1 MAEPNG
7 NGTKTPPV
15 GQEQINTNIITLTRF
30 LTEEQTKHKEATGDF
45 TLLCHALQF
54 AFKSIAYYIRRA
66 TLINLTGLAGSAN
79 TTGDDQ
85 KKLDVIG
92 NDLFI
97 AAMRGSG
104 KCRILVSEEE
114 ENVII
119 FDECPDGRYA
129 IVCDPI
135 DGSSNLDAGV
145 SVGTIFGIYKL
156 PDSAVGAA
164 NKVTV
169 QDILR
174 PGNQLVASGFT
185 MYGASAQLV
194 ITMKDGS
201 VNGFTLDNSLGEF
214 ILTHPNMRIPR
225 KRAIYSVNEGNSM
238 YWDEWV
244 KAYFHDLKYP
254 ADGGKPYSSRYIG
267 SMVADAYRTL
277 LYGGIF
283 AYPAD
288 SKSPRGKLR
297 ILYEC
302 APMAM
307 VFENAGGAAV
317 NSNMERMLDIV
328 PEHIHDRSGIF
339 LGSLDEVQKVI
350 DTRKKFIK

>member
-1 MAEPNG
+1 MATNG
-7 NGTKTPPV
+7 QNNGEAQTGV
-15 GQEQINTNIITLTRF
+15 GTESINTEIVTLTRF

-66 TLINLTGLAGSAN
+66 TLINLTGLAGSSN

-97 AAMRGSG
+97 SAMRS
-104 KCRILVSEEE
+104 CARVRLLVSEEE
-114 ENVII
+114 EEVLV
-119 FDECPDGRYA
+119 FDHGPNAKYA
-129 IVCDPI
+129 VACDPI

-145 SVGTIFGIYKL
+145 SVGTIFSIYKL
-156 PDSAVGAA
+156 ADDAKGTAE
-164 NKVTV
+164 
-169 QDILR
+169 DILR
-174 PGNQLVASGFT
+174 PGTDMVASGFT
-185 MYGASAQLV
+185 MYGASAMLV
-194 ITMKDGS
+194 ITMKGGP
-201 VNGFTLDNSLGEF
+201 VNAFTLDNALGEF
-214 ILTHPNMRIPR
+214 ILTHPNMRIPK
-225 KRAIYSVNEGNSM
+225 KRAIYSVNEGNSL
-238 YWDEWV
+238 YWEEPV
-244 KAYFHDLKYP
+244 KEYINSLKYP
-254 ADGGKPYSSRYIG
+254 GEGGKPYSARYIG

-288 SKSPRGKLR
+288 KKSPKGKLR

-307 VFENAGGAAV
+307 VFENAGGQAV
-317 NSNMERMLDIV
+317 DSNMARLLEVV
-328 PEHIHDRSGIF
+328 PKHIHDRSGVF
-339 LGSLDEVQKVI
+339 LGSYDEVQKVI
-350 DTRKKFIK
+350 NVHAKYAAK